1 MKLLSVDVDV
11 KMVEVIEVSEMVD
24 SGVVALPL
32 NKRREVAVLSCLM
45 K

>member
-11 KMVEVIEVSEMVD
+11 KTVEVIEVSEKVD
-24 SGVVALPL
+24 SGVAVLPL
-32 NKRREVAVLSCLM
+32 NRRREVAVLSCLM